1 MMEKGPM
8 YSTENC
14 IQYSMKNQDGKR
26 KKTMMEKKEK
36 KRMEKAMAPYSST
49 LA

>member
-26 KKTMMEKKEK
+26 KKNWQEEYSIIQRTKE
-36 KRMEKAMAPYSST
+36 T
-49 LA
+49 Q